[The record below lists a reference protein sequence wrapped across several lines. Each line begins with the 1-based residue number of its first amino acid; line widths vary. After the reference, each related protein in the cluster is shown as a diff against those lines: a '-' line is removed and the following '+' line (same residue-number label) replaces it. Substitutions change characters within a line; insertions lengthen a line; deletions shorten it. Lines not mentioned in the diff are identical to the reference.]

1 MKKQLRKIELLS
13 DKKTYLFHKWLNND
27 RALIE
32 DKEGY
37 LITVSFSEF
46 RFKNKK
52 CKNES
57 K

>member
-13 DKKTYLFHKWLNND
+13 DRKTYLFHKWLNND

-46 RFKNKK
+46 RFKN
-52 CKNES
+52 
-57 K
+57 